1 MDHAVGGYSFSINFT
16 HVLSHTVII
25 TFGCFFN
32 YEAHINGFARK
43 TYWLIP
49 VSFALTDL
57 LIAGAISLKRNHML
71 LPTLAFAVFLVDFI
85 QTAYI
90 FISDLTNS
98 DLNMMVICSGII
110 DMLVI
115 ALFSIYFSENVKYIR
130 HGISE

>member
-1 MDHAVGGYSFSINFT
+1 
-16 HVLSHTVII
+16 
-25 TFGCFFN
+25 
-32 YEAHINGFARK
+32 
-43 TYWLIP
+43 
-49 VSFALTDL
+49 
-57 LIAGAISLKRNHML
+57 ML

-115 ALFSIYFSENVKYIR
+115 ALFSIYFRKT
-130 HGISE
+130 

>member
-1 MDHAVGGYSFSINFT
+1 M
-16 HVLSHTVII
+16 
-25 TFGCFFN
+25 
-32 YEAHINGFARK
+32 
-43 TYWLIP
+43 
-49 VSFALTDL
+49 

-71 LPTLAFAVFLVDFI
+71 SPTLAFAVFLVDFI

-115 ALFSIYFSENVKYIR
+115 ALFSIYFSVIVKYIR